1 MAATS
6 PRRDGNRE
14 GMPDEFSSRHLLR
27 RLIGL
32 GIVIGVIAALVVSLP
47 GLGTLRDRFGD
58 ADWRL
63 LILIGLFKLL
73 SCLSNIVAFRDVF
86 SRRMS
91 WRFSYRLGMAEQAT
105 NVLLPT
111 GGAGGL
117 ALGAWALHQGGM
129 STEHIARRSVAFF
142 VLTSLPNFAVTMIL
156 GPLLLIGALSGN
168 DPSVPTIVFSAL
180 AWAATVLVAALPFV
194 LRRLDRRQ
202 GRLAGRLHLV
212 LVSLGGGIRDCG
224 VLLRERRWRAILG
237 ALGYLGFDMASL
249 VIAFAAFGSH
259 LPLGP
264 LLFGY
269 VIGQLGG
276 LIPLPGGIG
285 GTDGG
290 LIGAIVLYG
299 SPLSTAT
306 AGVLAYRAFQ
316 VAVPAVLGAIA
327 FIGLRHTLSGTHTPQ
342 VECAGLEETGAHPA
356 VDADAADGADPSADG
371 ADPSADADADADG
384 ADPDAVGAD
393 DAAPFGAPSG
403 E

>member
-1 MAATS
+1 
-6 PRRDGNRE
+6 
-14 GMPDEFSSRHLLR
+14 MPDEFDSRHLLR

-32 GIVIGVIAALVVSLP
+32 GIIIGVVAALVVSLP

-63 LILIGLFKLL
+63 LIVIGLLKLG

-86 SRRMS
+86 SSRMS

-129 STEHIARRSVAFF
+129 STEHIGRRSVAFF
-142 VLTSLPNFAVTMIL
+142 VLTSLPNFALTMVL
-156 GPLLLIGALSGN
+156 GPLLLAGVFSG
-168 DPSVPTIVFSAL
+168 DVPAVPTIVFTVL
-180 AWAATVLVAALPFV
+180 AWSAALLVAALPLI
-194 LRRLDRRQ
+194 LRRLAAHRLQ
-202 GRLAGRLHLV
+202 GSLTGKLRIV
-212 LVSLGGGIRDCG
+212 VVSLGGGIRDCG

-237 ALGYLGFDMASL
+237 ALGYLGFDIASL
-249 VIAFAAFGSH
+249 VVAFAAFGSH
-259 LPLGP
+259 LPLAP
-264 LLFGY
+264 LIFGY

-316 VAVPAVLGAIA
+316 VVVPAVLGAIA
-327 FIGLRHTLSGTHTPQ
+327 FIGLRHALTGSHAPQ
-342 VECAGLEETGAHPA
+342 VECAGLE
-356 VDADAADGADPSADG
+356 
-371 ADPSADADADADG
+371 DADG
-384 ADPDAVGAD
+384 A
-393 DAAPFGAPSG
+393 AAPGAGEPEAERSGAPSG
-403 E
+403 D